1 MSEQNSQNKDK
12 VRIDFPP
19 KWVTTEKANGEPYTI
34 SNGKGDSWPA
44 VKCTLPTG
52 TKVDGKDLSGFNF
65 TTFQKPWNK
74 ADIEAGKGTGVFVNA
89 DRNVS
94 LFKYDKDGQRHDESV
109 EPQKLSDAVE
119 AAREEYRAQHQSHD
133 RSQEQETGLDELCE
147 QKTAEASE
155 RDGGSQDRSAQNG
168 PLFGGCSTSKVRWDR
183 SDSKRDGAAMAEDK
197 PCISELF
204 ENDVLDM
211 ELVGKI
217 AHNELDKQKGFP
229 FSSVSANS
237 ICRGKQ
243 GSRNAIWE

>member
-1 MSEQNSQNKDK
+1 MSEQNNQNKDK

-147 QKTAEASE
+147 QKTAET
-155 RDGGSQDRSAQNG
+155 DFVVGSKDREMR
-168 PLFGGCSTSKVRWDR
+168 FESKETGR
-183 SDSKRDGAAMAEDK
+183 
-197 PCISELF
+197 
-204 ENDVLDM
+204 
-211 ELVGKI
+211 
-217 AHNELDKQKGFP
+217 
-229 FSSVSANS
+229 
-237 ICRGKQ
+237 
-243 GSRNAIWE
+243 

>member
-1 MSEQNSQNKDK
+1 MSEQNSMNKGK

-19 KWVTTEKANGEPYTI
+19 KWVATEKANGEPYTI
-34 SNGKGDSWPA
+34 SNGKGESWPA

-74 ADIEAGKGTGVFVNA
+74 ADIEAGKGTGVYVNA

-94 LFKYDKDGQRHDESV
+94 LFKYDQDGQRHDESI

-119 AAREEYRAQHQSHD
+119 TAREEYRAQHQDHD

-155 RDGGSQDRSAQNG
+155 REGGSQDRSAQN
-168 PLFGGCSTSKVRWDR
+168 VQR
-183 SDSKRDGAAMAEDK
+183 
-197 PCISELF
+197 
-204 ENDVLDM
+204 
-211 ELVGKI
+211 
-217 AHNELDKQKGFP
+217 
-229 FSSVSANS
+229 
-237 ICRGKQ
+237 
-243 GSRNAIWE
+243 

>member
-147 QKTAEASE
+147 QGIAIANGQAEMPAGGRVCAVEIEIDGSTLGLEPTEDGLE
-155 RDGGSQDRSAQNG
+155 RSLDDLCDEKHAETDFVVGSKDREMR
-168 PLFGGCSTSKVRWDR
+168 FESKETGR
-183 SDSKRDGAAMAEDK
+183 
-197 PCISELF
+197 
-204 ENDVLDM
+204 
-211 ELVGKI
+211 
-217 AHNELDKQKGFP
+217 
-229 FSSVSANS
+229 
-237 ICRGKQ
+237 
-243 GSRNAIWE
+243 